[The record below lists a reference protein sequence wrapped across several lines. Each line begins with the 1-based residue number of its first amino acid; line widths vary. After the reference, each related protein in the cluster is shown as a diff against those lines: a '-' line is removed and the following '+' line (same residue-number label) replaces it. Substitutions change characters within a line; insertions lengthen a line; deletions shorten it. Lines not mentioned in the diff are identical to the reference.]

1 MTEFTI
7 DELLAALTAA
17 QETTSDGNNGGAY
30 TVRELAA
37 MLPGRSQFYI
47 RDLLRKGIEAG
58 TIEATRVII
67 SRIDGQRVPV
77 AAYRLRKE

>member
-1 MTEFTI
+1 MTIEFTI
-7 DELLAALTAA
+7 DELLAAITQA
-17 QETTSDGNNGGAY
+17 QETTDNGGAY
-30 TVRELAA
+30 TVRELVAL
-37 MLPGRSQFYI
+37 LPGRSQNYI

-58 TIEATRVII
+58 TIEATRVMI

>member
-1 MTEFTI
+1 MTIEFTI
-7 DELLAALTAA
+7 DELLAALTEA
-17 QETTSDGNNGGAY
+17 QEATSDGGAY

-37 MLPGRSQFYI
+37 MLPGRSQTYI
-47 RDLLRKGIEAG
+47 RDQLRKGIEAG